1 MSANLEKHTFDSL
14 GLSGGDLVT
23 GTYAKTGDYFC
34 IYPLADAT
42 ITFTSGNITNFA
54 SGSYTAGI
62 PIYGRFSVVRGT
74 AGTVILYNY

>member
-1 MSANLEKHTFDSL
+1 MGANIEKYTFDSI

-23 GTYAKTGDYFC
+23 GVFAKTGDYFC

-42 ITFTSGNITNFA
+42 ISLVSGNITNFP

-62 PIYGRFSVVRGT
+62 PIYGRFSVVRGI